1 MNNIRIDISSMTDRE
16 VDRIIKIQGTD
27 YDRKRKVTSDIL
39 NEIITMKNNGNNIHQ
54 IAKKLR
60 LTDHAVRY
68 NLDPEYRRKHLN
80 KVGKHTGKTNM
91 NSNNR
96 IDYKKELILSL
107 GV

>member
-1 MNNIRIDISSMTDRE
+1 MNNIRIDISGMTDRE

-39 NEIITMKNNGNNIHQ
+39 NEIIIMKNNGNNIHQ
-54 IAKKLR
+54 IAKKLG
-60 LTDHAVRY
+60 LTDNAVKY
-68 NLDPEYRRKHLN
+68 NLDPEYRRKRLN
-80 KVGKHTGKTNM
+80 KGGKHTGKTNM
-91 NSNNR
+91 NSKNR